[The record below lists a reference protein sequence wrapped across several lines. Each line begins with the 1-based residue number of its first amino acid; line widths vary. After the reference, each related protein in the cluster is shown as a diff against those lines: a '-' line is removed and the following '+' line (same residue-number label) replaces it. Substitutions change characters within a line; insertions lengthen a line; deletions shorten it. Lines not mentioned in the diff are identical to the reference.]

1 MAEIDIQKKKPSTWL
16 WIIGLIVL
24 ALLIW
29 LLIEMFGGGGTTDY
43 TSMAS
48 AASLTLA
55 LPPGT

>member
-29 LLIEMFGGGGTTDY
+29 LLIDLFGGGR
-43 TSMAS
+43 AS
-48 AASLTLA
+48 EYSVMGPFGSTL
-55 LPPGT
+55 LMLRT